1 MKSPPLYLEFNGCSL
16 KTFTENTGTEFP
28 LERTPD
34 GRLTAASREKT
45 AAALKHFLKA
55 RSRPARSEAWCA
67 IDARGVSLRR
77 LLLPALP
84 EEKLHALVRMQ
95 IESEFPLSPDE
106 LAWGYQLSDGPQP
119 QPDGTFKQAVLVA
132 AVKKEIIEDY
142 AVLLTAAGVTAAF
155 TVAALARTVLCPRP
169 PSSYA
174 ILEPGPEQSELAG
187 FEDGGQVFVRLLPPV
202 KSSDYSSLEVLAKA
216 VDSQWR
222 GRPLYIFGREDIAAP
237 LARRLADAMV
247 SDPLHHSTGDGS
259 SYAILGLKKIVEEQG
274 GVPLTLQV
282 KPAAGLKQT
291 ASPVLVEWGVRAAL
305 LLLAVLLFPYLEA
318 LFLAAPLSGKV
329 AAFQA
334 RAEMLETNVDRD
346 LEFLQY
352 LKQNQPP
359 YLECYYV
366 LAKAAPQGIHLE
378 SLSLNRRGEM
388 ALRGTLRNGD
398 QVADFR
404 SKLIA
409 SGFFA
414 SVTVEDQTPAPNHQQ
429 VTVRMTG
436 QWKPL
441 VQLQALAV
449 GPTPAELGGE
459 TNNAEAT
466 LAAGPMKKAVPGP
479 STNKETAAKIP
490 PASGLSTNHEATAK
504 AMPAAVPSTNKE
516 APDQPGPVTNLST
529 NMNKGGTN

>member
-1 MKSPPLYLEFNGCSL
+1 MKSPPLYLEFTGCSL
-16 KTFTENTGTEFP
+16 KTSTETAGAEFP

-34 GRLTAASREKT
+34 GRLTASSRET
-45 AAALKHFLKA
+45 AAAALKHFLKA
-55 RSRPARSEAWCA
+55 RGRPARSEAWCA

-77 LLLPALP
+77 LWLPALP
-84 EEKLHALVRMQ
+84 GEKIYPLVRMQ

-106 LAWGYQLSDGPQP
+106 LAWGYQLSGGPQP
-119 QPDGTFKQAVLVA
+119 QPDGTFKQPVLVA
-132 AVKKEIIEDY
+132 AVKKEIVEDY
-142 AVLLTAAGVTAAF
+142 GGLLAAAGVTAVF

-169 PSSYA
+169 PGSYA
-174 ILEPGPEQSELAG
+174 VLEPGSEQSELAG
-187 FEDGGQVFVRLLPPV
+187 FEAEGKAFVRLLPPV
-202 KSSDYSSLEVLAKA
+202 KSSDDASLEILAKA
-216 VDSQWR
+216 VDSHWH
-222 GRPLYIFGREDIAAP
+222 GRNLYILGKEDIAAP
-237 LARRLADAMV
+237 LARRLTDARV
-247 SDPLHHSTGDGS
+247 SDPLQHSPGAGCT
-259 SYAILGLKKIVEEQG
+259 YAILGLKKLVEEQG
-274 GVPLTLQV
+274 GVPLTLQT
-282 KPAAGLKQT
+282 KPAAGRKQT
-291 ASPVLVEWGVRAAL
+291 ASPVLVEWGVRAVL
-305 LLLAVLLFPYLEA
+305 LLLAVLFFPYVEA

-334 RAEMLETNVDRD
+334 RAGLLETNVDRD

-378 SLSLNRRGEM
+378 SLTLNRRGEM

-429 VTVRMTG
+429 VTIRMTG

-441 VQLQALAV
+441 VQLQSLAV
-449 GPTPAELGGE
+449 GPTPAELGGD
-459 TNNAEAT
+459 TNRAAAT
-466 LAAGPMKKAVPGP
+466 PVPGP
-479 STNKETAAKIP
+479 VKNTVPGSSANQETADKVP
-490 PASGLSTNHEATAK
+490 PASSLATNQEAADQPRPVTSLSTN
-504 AMPAAVPSTNKE
+504 
-516 APDQPGPVTNLST
+516 L
-529 NMNKGGTN
+529 NKGGTN